1 MTAIRVMVADDQ
13 PLVRD
18 GLRTILEAQPDIEV
32 AAEASTGREAIEMAA
47 RHRLDVILMDIRM
60 PDVDGITACRE
71 VTARAGAPRVVVVTT
86 HDLDEY
92 VYDALRAGAC
102 GFLLKDAPREQLVSG
117 VRAAHAGET
126 LLAPAVTRRLVETF
140 VRRPPP
146 RSDGLPPLLGEL
158 TARELEVLRLI
169 ARGLSNAEIGTA
181 VFVAEA
187 TVKSH
192 VSRILAKLGLRD
204 RVHAVVLAYECG
216 LVAPGDDRD
225 GARAR
230 AG

>member
-1 MTAIRVMVADDQ
+1 VTAIRVMVADDQ

-146 RSDGLPPLLGEL
+146 RSDGLPPVLGEL

-169 ARGLSNAEIGTA
+169 ARGLSNAEIGAA

>member
-1 MTAIRVMVADDQ
+1 VTAIRVMVADDQ

-47 RHRLDVILMDIRM
+47 RHRLDIILMDIRM

-146 RSDGLPPLLGEL
+146 RSDGLPPVLDEL

-169 ARGLSNAEIGTA
+169 ARGLSNAEIGAA

>member
-1 MTAIRVMVADDQ
+1 VTAIRVMVADDQ